1 MRFIFFI
8 FVIFTIQF
16 ECSRAYYEY
25 FNMVQQWPVTL
36 CMFRIKG
43 CAVKALPNKFTIHGL
58 WGTNV
63 SAPYPKD
70 CTNEILSPITY
81 GKFLSQIQNEWPDIE
96 NGNDK
101 GFVETEWLKHGTC
114 SLNKFTQIEYL
125 QLALDIK
132 NSISLIDVLKN
143 ANIVPHKTATYD
155 ISDIVRA
162 IKTSHPNEPTLMCKM
177 DPNPRNVIPYLQEIR
192 LCFEDNGI
200 TPRNCPGNT
209 RIMCINK
216 NSNNKVFFPA

>member
-1 MRFIFFI
+1 M
-8 FVIFTIQF
+8 
-16 ECSRAYYEY
+16 CSESSSKQVY
-25 FNMVQQWPVTL
+25 NSWLMGDQCICT
-36 CMFRIKG
+36 
-43 CAVKALPNKFTIHGL
+43 
-58 WGTNV
+58 V
-63 SAPYPKD
+63 SKRLHKRNIEPY
-70 CTNEILSPITY
+70 NY
-81 GKFLSQIQNEWPDIE
+81 IE